1 MIINNRKD
9 LDAAPEDVR
18 SEYMEKLA
26 ASINKYQWDGSDWV
40 LYQDTLTVARFE
52 FDVSD
57 FPNAPVPNKPTH
69 NPDADQKRADDLE
82 RLGQLKAQLRDTDY
96 VALADYDKDK
106 PEVILQ
112 RAEWRAEV
120 RELEAALGI
129 EE

>member
-18 SEYMEKLA
+18 SEYMKKLA
-26 ASINKYQWDGSDWV
+26 ASINKHQWDGSDWV
-40 LYQDTLTVARFE
+40 LYQDTSTIARFE

-57 FPNAPVPNKPTH
+57 FPDAPVPPKPTH

-82 RLGQLKAQLRDTDY
+82 RLGQLKAQLRETDY
-96 VALADYDKDK
+96 VVLSDYDKDK
-106 PEVILQ
+106 PEVISQ

-120 RELEAALGI
+120 RELEAALNI
-129 EE
+129 E